1 MKLAILAYSSNTG
14 LGYQTRDLAK
24 NLNAQKILIVD
35 ISHLNNMPV
44 DHSWAPDARITQWP
58 TPEDCEWLT
67 DDIDILFLCETP
79 LDYRLIETAHRK
91 NVKIVTA
98 ANYEFLDYIRQ
109 PETPPPSL
117 FAMPT
122 RWNIENVEQLDIAPV
137 EHWPVPVDRSR
148 FRFYLRKQTKIFVH
162 IIGRPAVHDRNG
174 TIAFLQAAQTLGDRY
189 RYKIFLQPPADPR
202 AQQFFQPIQERLE
215 QLDGLL
221 DIETDCPDPEN
232 MYRSGDVLVLP
243 RKYGGL
249 CLPAQEALS
258 TGMPTIMTDISPNGD
273 LLPKEWLC
281 DATYKHKFHDH
292 QHTRYAHVNVDVY
305 EPDINSLVT
314 TMKQFD
320 DPSYTQS
327 ASIIADTIADTLSW
341 EKQKPLYTEKLEAL
355 CKSPVLSPS
364 QDPGC

>member
-1 MKLAILAYSSNTG
+1 MRLAVLAYSSSTG

-24 NLNAQKILIVD
+24 NLDAQKILIVD
-35 ISHLNNMPV
+35 ISHLNHMAV

-79 LDYRLIETAHRK
+79 LDYRLIETARRK

-98 ANYEFLDYIRQ
+98 ANYEFLDYIRT
-109 PETPPPSL
+109 PDTPPPSL

-122 RWNIENVEQLDIAPV
+122 KWNIENVKKLGVAPV
-137 EHWPVPVDRSR
+137 EHWPVPVDRER
-148 FRFYLRKQTKIFVH
+148 FRFYLRKKTEVFVH

-174 TIAFLQAAQTLGDRY
+174 TIAFLNAAQQLGEKY
-189 RYKIFLQPPADPR
+189 RYKIFLQPPNDPR
-202 AQQFFQPIQERLE
+202 AQEFFQPVNERLQ
-215 QLDGLL
+215 QLDGLI
-221 DIETDCPDPEN
+221 DIETDVSNPQD

-258 TGMPTIMTDISPNGD
+258 TGMPVIMTDISPNYD

-281 DATYKHKFHDH
+281 DATYSHKFHDH
-292 QHTRYAHVNVDVY
+292 NHTRYAHVNVDVY
-305 EPDINSLVT
+305 EPDHQSLVT
-314 TMKQFD
+314 VMDRFHD
-320 DPSYTQS
+320 HAYTQS
-327 ASIIADTIADTLSW
+327 SSIVADTIAGELSW
-341 EKQKPLYTEKLEAL
+341 AKQKPQYIEKLEAL
-355 CKSPVLSPS
+355 CKSPASYH
-364 QDPGC
+364 